1 MNRAGTDRVF
11 DEWVDRG
18 SVAAAMVPIIDGL
31 HRRHNVVTTIH
42 GRRLV
47 GRSVNEILKLHRFA
61 RHVDGVELSPHE
73 VLPVL
78 HALTRLDLGPS
89 VIDVAD
95 CNAGFRRQ
103 DTLGLDDHLRLVLAD
118 AVGSGPDAAAPR
130 DVVVYGFGRIGRLVA
145 RILLARSG
153 GAYGLRLRAVVLRS
167 TGPEDLVKRAS
178 LLRRDSV
185 HGPFDGTITVDQ
197 DEQTITANGT
207 VIRFIGAASPS
218 AVDYTAY
225 GIDDAIVVD
234 STGAFT
240 DRSTLSAHLA
250 APGVSRVLLTAPAS
264 GDVPNIV
271 HGVNDAA
278 IGDEPVLA
286 AASCTTNAITPVL
299 AALDEQ
305 FGIEHGHVETV
316 HSFTNDQNLTDNHH
330 PGPRRGRSAALNM
343 VPTKTGAARA
353 VAKAYPPLAGRLTG
367 SAIRVPTPD
376 VSIAVL
382 TLTLGTGV
390 TREALNAYLREV
402 SLRSALRRQVDYVES
417 PEVVSSDFLGSR
429 KAGVVDGLATIADG
443 GRQVVVYVWYDN
455 EYGYSRQ
462 VVRVLETMSGQRV
475 PTLPVVSASV
485 SAVSAASAGVPDALP
500 V

>member
-61 RHVDGVELSPHE
+61 RHVGGVELSPHE

-95 CNAGFRRQ
+95 CNAGFRQQ

-118 AVGSGPDAAAPR
+118 AVGSGPYAAAPR

-218 AVDYTAY
+218 EVDYTEH
-225 GIDDAIVVD
+225 GIHDAIVVD
-234 STGAFT
+234 SSGAFT
-240 DRSTLSAHLA
+240 
-250 APGVSRVLLTAPAS
+250 
-264 GDVPNIV
+264 
-271 HGVNDAA
+271 
-278 IGDEPVLA
+278 
-286 AASCTTNAITPVL
+286 
-299 AALDEQ
+299 
-305 FGIEHGHVETV
+305 
-316 HSFTNDQNLTDNHH
+316 
-330 PGPRRGRSAALNM
+330 
-343 VPTKTGAARA
+343 
-353 VAKAYPPLAGRLTG
+353 
-367 SAIRVPTPD
+367 
-376 VSIAVL
+376 
-382 TLTLGTGV
+382 
-390 TREALNAYLREV
+390 
-402 SLRSALRRQVDYVES
+402 
-417 PEVVSSDFLGSR
+417 
-429 KAGVVDGLATIADG
+429 
-443 GRQVVVYVWYDN
+443 
-455 EYGYSRQ
+455 
-462 VVRVLETMSGQRV
+462 
-475 PTLPVVSASV
+475 
-485 SAVSAASAGVPDALP
+485 
-500 V
+500 